1 MLISDLSLLVPLK
14 HCMYR
19 FIKYFFVCAFIF
31 LAVSSLAQDKLL
43 LTNGK
48 IRNLRGEVVH
58 TDVNEVR
65 YQRYEERERELDAI
79 KRIDPTFKG
88 HIWDLFKPE
97 KTGATA
103 ELRFA
108 EEIKEKMESLS
119 DEDFEA
125 WKKKRYLQLKERE
138 VAGTFGDTR
147 KAQQLMRRYS
157 KRVKSEQVFSVLKS
171 DGSEIIVYAPDTLGF
186 LTIDVEE
193 ELDYNVNE
201 MRAYIKGRQ
210 DGRKHRL
217 HDIAIGAGMG
227 YIGGLI
233 GTAYG
238 QAFYTPMVPA
248 VALVIMGVTGAKI
261 KPQLLLPWTGT
272 QLFAYQDGY
281 VRSAK
286 GRKMLGFALG
296 SVVGL
301 GVGITVGILE
311 RPYIN

>member
-1 MLISDLSLLVPLK
+1 MKRFAK
-14 HCMYR
+14 HFFL
-19 FIKYFFVCAFIF
+19 FIILFWAFGTR
-31 LAVSSLAQDKLL
+31 AQDKLL

-48 IRNLRGEVVH
+48 TKNLHGEVVY

-65 YQRYEERERELDAI
+65 YQRFEERDRELSAI

-88 HIWDLFKPE
+88 HIWELYQPE
-97 KTGATA
+97 KTGETA

-108 EEIKEKMESLS
+108 QEIKEKMETLT
-119 DEDFEA
+119 EEEFEV
-125 WKKKRYLQLKERE
+125 WKKKRYLQLKEQE
-138 VAGTFGDTR
+138 VAGTFGDSR
-147 KAQQLMRRYS
+147 KVQQLIRRYS
-157 KRVKSEQVFSVLKS
+157 RRVKSEQVFSVLKP
-171 DGSEIIVYAPDTLGF
+171 DGTEIVVYAPDTLGL
-186 LTIDVEE
+186 LTIDLEE
-193 ELDYNVNE
+193 ELDYNVTE

-227 YIGGLI
+227 YIAGLA

-238 QAFYTPMVPA
+238 QAFYTPLVPA
-248 VALVIMGVTGAKI
+248 VAIVVMGVTGAKI
-261 KPQLLLPWTGT
+261 KPQLIQPWTGT
-272 QLFAYQDGY
+272 QVDAYRDGY
-281 VRSAK
+281 TKSAR

-311 RPYIN
+311 RPYLK